1 MALIGVQPVQ
11 NPSLQPGHYKPAE
24 KKTDLDKVL
33 EGLQIANGAMGV
45 AVNYEHI
52 NNYMK
57 QNDAL
62 DSAAAGNL
70 PAKDR
75 LEAQVHG
82 LQPVDEGTPGSVTH
96 RFSSDAPDGYSK
108 QAFILPPKEPV
119 DRPLV
124 THAVNK
130 DVARSG

>member
-11 NPSLQPGHYKPAE
+11 NPGLAHPREQVQ
-24 KKTDLDKVL
+24 KKSDLDKVL
-33 EGLQIANGAMGV
+33 EGLNLANSAMGI

-62 DSAAAGNL
+62 DQTAAGVL

-75 LEAQVHG
+75 LEA
-82 LQPVDEGTPGSVTH
+82 
-96 RFSSDAPDGYSK
+96 
-108 QAFILPPKEPV
+108 
-119 DRPLV
+119 
-124 THAVNK
+124 
-130 DVARSG
+130 